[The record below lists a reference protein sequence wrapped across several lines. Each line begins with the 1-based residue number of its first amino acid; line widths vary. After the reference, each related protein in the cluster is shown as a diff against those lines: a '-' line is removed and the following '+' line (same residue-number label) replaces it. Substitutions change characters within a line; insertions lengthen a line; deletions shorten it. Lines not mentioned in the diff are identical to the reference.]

1 MWDTE
6 GNEKLPGGERST
18 QRRCVQHVQRGAGVG
33 QREREKGKRME

>member
-18 QRRCVQHVQRGAGVG
+18 YKDFVSSMY
-33 QREREKGKRME
+33 REGLE